1 MDVQRALVEIRQQS
15 QEKGRL
21 ALRSYQVRKSVMQKE
36 DEDEKGKTKDEA
48 KSRKERG
55 LYKH

>member
-1 MDVQRALVEIRQQS
+1 V
-15 QEKGRL
+15 K
-21 ALRSYQVRKSVMQKE
+21 KSVMQKE